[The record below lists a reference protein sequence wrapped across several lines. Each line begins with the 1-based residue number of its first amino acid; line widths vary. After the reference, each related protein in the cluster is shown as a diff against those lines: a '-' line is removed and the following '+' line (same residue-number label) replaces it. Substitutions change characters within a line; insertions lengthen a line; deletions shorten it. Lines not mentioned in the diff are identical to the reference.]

1 MPATDTSV
9 ATPANLETSS
19 LTYEQRLSRDEDWA
33 MTDAGRFFDE
43 RGSVHQTLREI
54 SSRLEQLG
62 IPYAVCGG
70 MALFHYG
77 FRRFTEDVVL
87 LVTSE
92 GLRKI
97 HDELEGRGFLP
108 PFAGSKNLRDTATGV
123 RVEFLVAGQFP
134 GDGRPKPVAFPDPSQ
149 AASPGNIRYLTLPAL
164 VELKLASGMTSP
176 ARMKDLADVQELIRQ
191 LQLPVAYS
199 EQLNPYVQEKYAEL
213 WMNTLGH
220 SKRFV
225 RPISVSFKV
234 LPEESWDAIV
244 ARLRANSDEVDR
256 AVADGIQVEADE
268 ARGPGHFHLVTT
280 DPQLAEAH
288 SLHDESEFLQP

>member
-9 ATPANLETSS
+9 ATPANLSASS
-19 LTYEQRLSRDEDWA
+19 LTYEQRLSRDEEWA
-33 MTDAGRFFDE
+33 MTDASRFFDE

-62 IPYAVCGG
+62 IPYAVCDG

-77 FRRFTEDVVL
+77 FRRFTEDVDL

-92 GLRKI
+92 GLRKL

-108 PFAGSKNLRDTATGV
+108 PFTGSKNLRDTATGV
-123 RVEFLVAGQFP
+123 RVEFLVTGQFP

-149 AASPGNIRYLTLPAL
+149 AASSGSIRYLTLPAL

-191 LQLPVAYS
+191 LQLPVGYS
-199 EQLNPYVQEKYAEL
+199 GQLNPYVREKYVEL
-213 WMNTLGH
+213 WNNTRGQ

-225 RPISVSFKV
+225 RPLSVGIEV
-234 LPEESWDAIV
+234 LSNESSDSIV
-244 ARLRANSDEVDR
+244 ARLRANSVEVDR
-256 AVADGIQVEADE
+256 AVTDGIQIEADDT
-268 ARGPGHFHLVTT
+268 RGPGHYRLITT
-280 DPQLAEAH
+280 DPRLAEAH
-288 SLHDESEFLQP
+288 GLHDESEFLQP

>member
-1 MPATDTSV
+1 MPATDTSA
-9 ATPANLETSS
+9 ATPANLAALS
-19 LTYEQRLSRDEDWA
+19 LTYEQRLSRDEEWA
-33 MTDAGRFFDE
+33 MTDASRFFDE

-77 FRRFTEDVVL
+77 FRRFTEDVDL

-108 PFAGSKNLRDTATGV
+108 PFTGSKNLRDTATGV
-123 RVEFLVAGQFP
+123 RVEFLVTGQFP

-149 AASPGNIRYLTLPAL
+149 AASPGSIRYLTLPLL

-199 EQLNPYVQEKYAEL
+199 EQLNPFVREKYVEL
-213 WMNTLGH
+213 WSNTLGH

-225 RPISVSFKV
+225 RPMAMKFEIIPDEPWNT
-234 LPEESWDAIV
+234 LV
-244 ARLRANSDEVDR
+244 ARLRAVSEVIDR
-256 AVADGIQVEADE
+256 ALSEGIQLETDE
-268 ARGPGHFHLVTT
+268 ARGPGCFRLVTT
-280 DPQLAEAH
+280 DPRLAEAH
-288 SLHDESEFLQP
+288 GLHDESEFLQP